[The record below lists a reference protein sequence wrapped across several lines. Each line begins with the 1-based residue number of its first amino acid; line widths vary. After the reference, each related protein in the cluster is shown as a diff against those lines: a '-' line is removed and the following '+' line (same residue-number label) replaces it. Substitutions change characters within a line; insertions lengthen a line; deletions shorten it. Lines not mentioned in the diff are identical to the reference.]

1 MEEQLSMF
9 IPTFRTSDPLTSMQA
24 GVSVTFRATSQKALL
39 LAEYERAGEAGL
51 TDEEAGIRSG
61 LRDKRACYWRR
72 CSDLREM
79 SLIEPTLETRRS
91 SAGELQ
97 GVYAITAQGRQVMEE
112 LRRKA

>member
-1 MEEQLSMF
+1 MAEQLNLF
-9 IPTFRTSDPLTSMQA
+9 IPTFRARDPLTSIQA

-39 LAEYERAGEAGL
+39 LAEYEKAGSAGL

-79 SLIEPTLETRRS
+79 LLIEPTLETRRS

-97 GVYAITAQGRQVMEE
+97 GVCIITELGRQVMDE